1 MKTSITTI
9 DLLRHG
15 EVEGREV
22 YRGVTDDP
30 LTDAGWQQ
38 MVTSLEGK
46 SDWDIVI
53 SSPLQS
59 CSEFAEL
66 IASEDEIDLD
76 INEQLK
82 EIDYGMWDGL
92 PPSEILKTDA
102 ELLHN
107 WSQSPTTISPPDG
120 EDYHLFQGR
129 VLAALKKLI
138 EENQG
143 QNILLVTHAGVIRI
157 ILMHILGMPNEK
169 LFSLQLAY
177 GSLSKVHIH
186 HDESGQWGCL
196 VEYK

>member
-30 LTDAGWQQ
+30 LTDTGWQQ
-38 MVTSLEGK
+38 MVSSLEGK
-46 SDWDIVI
+46 DGWDIVI

-66 IASEDEIDLD
+66 ISDEDDSDLEI
-76 INEQLK
+76 NQSLK

-92 PPSEILKTDA
+92 SPNEILNDDA
-102 ELLHN
+102 DLLHA
-107 WSQSPTTISPPDG
+107 WSQSPTTITPPDG
-120 EDYHLFQGR
+120 EDYHQFQGR
-129 VLAALKKLI
+129 VLAAFKKLI

-143 QNILLVTHAGVIRI
+143 QNILLISHTGVIRI
-157 ILMHILGMPNEK
+157 ILMYILGMQSEK
-169 LFSLQLAY
+169 LFSLQVPY
-177 GSLSKVHIH
+177 GSLSKIHFH
-186 HDESGQWGCL
+186 HDETGQWGCL

>member
-38 MVTSLEGK
+38 MVSTLDGK

-53 SSPLQS
+53 SSPLQC

-66 IASEDEIDLD
+66 IASEDDIELD
-76 INEQLK
+76 INDQLK
-82 EIDYGMWDGL
+82 EIDYGLWDGL
-92 PPSEILKTDA
+92 PPNEILKSDA
-102 ELLHN
+102 ELLHQ
-107 WSQSPTTISPPDG
+107 WSLSPTTITPPDG

-129 VLAALKKLI
+129 ILAAFKNLI

-143 QNILLVTHAGVIRI
+143 QRILLISHAGVIRI

-169 LFSLQLAY
+169 LFSLPVAY
-177 GSLSKVHIH
+177 GSLSKLQIH
-186 HDESGQWGCL
+186 HDETGQWACL

>member
-9 DLLRHG
+9 DILRHG

-22 YRGVTDDP
+22 YRGITDDP
-30 LTDAGWQQ
+30 LTEAGWQQ
-38 MVTSLEGK
+38 MVASLEGM

-66 IASEDEIDLD
+66 IASEDDIDLD
-76 INEQLK
+76 INDQLK

-92 PPSEILKTDA
+92 PPSEVLKKDTD
-102 ELLHN
+102 LLYA
-107 WSQSPTTISPPDG
+107 WSQSPTTITPPDG

-129 VLAALKKLI
+129 VLAAFKKLI
-138 EENQG
+138 EEHEG
-143 QNILLVTHAGVIRI
+143 QKLLLVSHTGVIRI
-157 ILMHILGMPNEK
+157 ILMYILGMPNEN
-169 LFSLQLAY
+169 LFSLQVAY
-177 GSLSKVHIH
+177 GSLSTVHIH
-186 HDESGQWGCL
+186 HDETGQWGCL